1 MAIEWKRRK
10 FSENQCM
17 TGFAVQ
23 LLLSSSLCSTYPL
36 SCFKTKLPLLKHEM
50 SRISVCCF
58 FFLFLF
64 PEVLHIYHIRIYI
77 FNRKDLFL
85 PILLSHLYSIFM
97 GACEQFHG
105 LWWVYLA
112 MSTQMNKQLGWCYAR
127 RSRLYTSFYE
137 LWWLCR
143 VNLNKEHEEIL
154 LSYAERRFES
164 EKLLADIWSLFFFFL
179 GLRPIWATSQI
190 LSKFYISHTPFNTG
204 MLSKSKY
211 STISLE
217 VYRCYRPFFNYWN
230 VCLHGKKK
238 KHSQQKRWAQELS
251 FWMSLD
257 SKKTALGMWLTL
269 SADNSRSG
277 WRRKTLW
284 STARKAQ

>member
-164 EKLLADIWSLFFFFL
+164 EKLLADIWSLFFFFFWVL
-179 GLRPIWATSQI
+179 GLFEPLLRYFQSFTLVI
-190 LSKFYISHTPFNTG
+190 LLLTLVCFLKVNIPPSA
-204 MLSKSKY
+204 LKY
-211 STISLE
+211 TDAIDLFSITEMS
-217 VYRCYRPFFNYWN
+217 VYME
-230 VCLHGKKK
+230 KKK
-238 KHSQQKRWAQELS
+238 NIASRRGGHRNCHS
-251 FWMSLD
+251 
-257 SKKTALGMWLTL
+257 GCP
-269 SADNSRSG
+269 
-277 WRRKTLW
+277 
-284 STARKAQ
+284 